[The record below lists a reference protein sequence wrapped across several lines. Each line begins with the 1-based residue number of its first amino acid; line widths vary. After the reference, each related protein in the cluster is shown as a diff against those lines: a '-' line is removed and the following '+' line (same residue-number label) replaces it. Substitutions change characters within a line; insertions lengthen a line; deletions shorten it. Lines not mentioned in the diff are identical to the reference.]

1 MKNYQKPMVN
11 VEMIN
16 VEDVIT
22 TSSDPI
28 VPADDFSA
36 ATGTLSSA
44 LGGTPAGTT
53 DNATIVFE
61 W

>member
-22 TSSDPI
+22 AST
-28 VPADDFSA
+28 VTPADDFQASS
-36 ATGTLSSA
+36 GTLSSA
-44 LGGTPAGTT
+44 LGGTTDNTT
-53 DNATIVFE
+53 NATIVFE

>member
-22 TSSDPI
+22 AST
-28 VPADDFSA
+28 VTPADEFSA
-36 ATGTLSSA
+36 STGNMSNY
-44 LGGTPAGTT
+44 LGGTTGDTT
-53 DNATIVFE
+53 DATIVFE

>member
-22 TSSDPI
+22 ASTVTP
-28 VPADDFSA
+28 PADEFSA
-36 ATGTLSSA
+36 STGNMSGY
-44 LGGTPAGTT
+44 LGGTTGNTT
-53 DNATIVFE
+53 DATIVFE

>member
-22 TSSDPI
+22 SSSFEASSD
-28 VPADDFSA
+28 
-36 ATGTLSSA
+36 SA
-44 LGGTPAGTT
+44 LKTT
-53 DNATIVFE
+53 LGATTGATENAVIVFE

>member
-11 VEMIN
+11 IEMIN

-22 TSSDPI
+22 SSTIELSDDI
-28 VPADDFSA
+28 TLTTALEARTTVAD
-36 ATGTLSSA
+36 
-44 LGGTPAGTT
+44 GG
-53 DNATIVFE
+53 NATIVFE

>member
-22 TSSDPI
+22 ASVVT
-28 VPADDFSA
+28 PADDFSA
-36 ATGTLSSA
+36 STGNMNTY
-44 LGGTPAGTT
+44 LGGTTGNTS
-53 DNATIVFE
+53 NATIVFE

>member
-1 MKNYQKPMVN
+1 MKFYQKPMVN

-22 TSSDPI
+22 ASEVT
-28 VPADDFSA
+28 PADDFSNA
-36 ATGTLSSA
+36 GATINGA
-44 LGGTPAGTT
+44 LGGTTGTT
-53 DNATIVFE
+53 NNATIVFE

>member
-11 VEMIN
+11 IEMIN

-22 TSSDPI
+22 SSTIELSEDTAMTSKLG
-28 VPADDFSA
+28 ADTTVA
-36 ATGTLSSA
+36 N
-44 LGGTPAGTT
+44 GG
-53 DNATIVFE
+53 DATIVFE

>member
-22 TSSDPI
+22 ASAVTPADQISTSS
-28 VPADDFSA
+28 AMS
-36 ATGTLSSA
+36 GY
-44 LGGTPAGTT
+44 LGGTTGASEGG
-53 DNATIVFE
+53 NSTIVFE

>member
-11 VEMIN
+11 IEMIN

-22 TSSDPI
+22 ASLTASTDT
-28 VPADDFSA
+28 AL
-36 ATGTLSSA
+36 TTA
-44 LGGTPAGTT
+44 LGATT
-53 DNATIVFE
+53 GASDGQDATIVFE

>member
-22 TSSDPI
+22 ASIISGS
-28 VPADDFSA
+28 ADSA
-36 ATGTLSSA
+36 LNSA
-44 LGGTPAGTT
+44 LGATTGSTPDAV
-53 DNATIVFE
+53 IVFE

>member
-22 TSSDPI
+22 ASDI
-28 VPADDFSA
+28 EIAE
-36 ATGTLSSA
+36 GTMSNQ
-44 LGGTPAGTT
+44 LGGSTSGVVA
-53 DNATIVFE
+53 DAQIVFE

>member
-22 TSSDPI
+22 ASTVI
-28 VPADDFSA
+28 ADDFSSTDKTWTTNLGTSGM
-36 ATGTLSSA
+36 TGND
-44 LGGTPAGTT
+44 G
-53 DNATIVFE
+53 TIVFE